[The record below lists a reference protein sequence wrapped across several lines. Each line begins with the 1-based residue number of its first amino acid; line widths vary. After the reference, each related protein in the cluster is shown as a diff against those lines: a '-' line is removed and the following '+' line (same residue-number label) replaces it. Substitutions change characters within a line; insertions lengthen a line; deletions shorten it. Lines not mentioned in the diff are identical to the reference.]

1 MKLKEFWSRN
11 NLDEMQQQTLL
22 NIEARSFWLLWG
34 MLLAALIIQSLC
46 GFTMLEMAAEWI
58 VFMVGCVYPAGACI
72 RAGIWDR
79 HFTADKK
86 TNFLLSLA
94 GGAVIAIWSY
104 VKFSE
109 FGWKSGLLM
118 AGITAVTTILLCFAL
133 LQLCAA
139 MYKKRHTELENPKEE
154 TDNHEN
160 E

>member
-22 NIEARSFWLLWG
+22 KIEARSFWLLWG
-34 MLLAALIIQSLC
+34 MLLAALLIQSLC
-46 GFTMLEMAAEWI
+46 GFTTREMAAEWI
-58 VFMVGCVYPAGACI
+58 VFMVGCVYTGGACI

-86 TNFLLSLA
+86 TNFLFSLA

-133 LQLCAA
+133 LQLCTA